1 MNLAIINTTDVIESS
16 MFLKAK
22 LKKNMVGDNYYLE
35 TLQSKIDAE
44 WDYRYNVVDIEEEVK
59 RQYSYTT
66 EAPVYTP
73 IEVVMQH
80 VLTEKGIKLAEDWK
94 KLVFKDIKHPTKRG
108 QRYRFSLDYEQ
119 NPVYTEEE
127 KHRKSSIWLGVNLD
141 SVSPTKSIVVR
152 RCNSSLG
159 FAGSPTMSYN
169 NITEYHYEPCILDDD
184 FKNINVYYNSSVNIN
199 QAEIYAT
206 MQYNYFT
213 KNIRVNDRFVIGH
226 VDLDEKENNSVF
238 KVKAVS
244 KFTSDTTFS
253 ANYDLSDKDIPLIL
267 VALDRD
273 DLSKKDDYKH
283 RISSQPSLYKV
294 EDTIIVPEDKEDI
307 EDTII
312 VPEDRE
318 DIEDQIPQNPEV
330 RPTDDYTVIVTNNC
344 EGKLLLNDT
353 GLFKCSLLKNN
364 QIEDAVFVCVAELKG
379 VKNPSNYFELT
390 QIDNNN
396 FTVNNKR
403 TYMNNKLQLKFS
415 CIASNG
421 IEYCKEIELVL
432 GGYY

>member
-1 MNLAIINTTDVIESS
+1 MAVINTTDIVESS

-44 WDYRYNVVDIEEEVK
+44 WDYRYNVVDIEEEIK

-66 EAPVYTP
+66 ESPVYTP
-73 IEVVMQH
+73 IEVIIQH
-80 VLTEKGIKLAEDWK
+80 VLTKEGVKLAEDWK
-94 KLVFKDIKHPTKRG
+94 KLVFKDIKHPTIRG
-108 QRYRFSLDYEQ
+108 QRYRFSLDFEK
-119 NPVYTEEE
+119 NPTYTEEE
-127 KHRKSSIWLGVNLD
+127 KYKKSSIWLGVNLE
-141 SVSPTKSIVVR
+141 SVTPTASIVVR

-159 FAGSPTMSYN
+159 FAGSPTMSYD

-213 KNIRVNDRFVIGH
+213 KNIKVNDRFVVGN
-226 VDLDEKENNSVF
+226 VDLEEKENNTVF

-244 KFTSDTTFS
+244 KFTSDATFS
-253 ANYDLSDKDIPLIL
+253 AGSEWADEDVPLVL

-273 DLSKKDDYKH
+273 DLSPKDDYKH
-283 RISSQPSLYKV
+283 RISSQPPLYKV
-294 EDTIIVPEDKEDI
+294 EENFIVPEDKE
-307 EDTII
+307 EVEEQT
-312 VPEDRE
+312 PS
-318 DIEDQIPQNPEV
+318 NPEV
-330 RPTDDYTVIVTNNC
+330 IPADSYTVVVNNEC
-344 EGKLLLNDT
+344 EGKILLGDT
-353 GLFKCSLLKNN
+353 EVFKCSLFKNN
-364 QIEDAVFVCVAELKG
+364 QLEDTIFTCVAELQG
-379 VKNPSNYFELT
+379 VTKPSNYFELT
-390 QIDNNN
+390 QVDGVT

-403 TYMNNKLQLKFS
+403 TYMNNKLKLKFS
-415 CIASNG
+415 CVASNEV
-421 IEYCKEIELVL
+421 EYYKEIELVL